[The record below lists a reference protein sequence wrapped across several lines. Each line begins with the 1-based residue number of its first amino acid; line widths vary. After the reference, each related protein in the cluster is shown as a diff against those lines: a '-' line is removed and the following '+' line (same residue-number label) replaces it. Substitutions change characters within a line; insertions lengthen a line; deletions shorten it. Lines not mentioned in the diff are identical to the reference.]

1 MNSVSGLNL
10 FRLLSFI
17 VLLFAAQSTSYSQ
30 QTEADVKVQADKLF
44 EEEKYV
50 DATPLYSSLLALNP
64 RSHDYNY
71 RFGTCLLY
79 NSYKKQDAFK
89 YLNYAVT
96 DAGTDIQAY
105 YFLGKAYHLNY
116 QFNEAIKNY
125 ELYKQKAAGKPKA
138 GFEVDRQ
145 IEMCQNGKRLL
156 TTISDLVVLQ
166 KTESNAKDFFRLYK
180 LPEHIGGDI
189 IVAADF
195 QSKIDKK
202 KGHIP
207 LVHLPAQ
214 SNSTIY
220 YASYGDNDTGQ
231 KDIYMRRK
239 LPDGSWSLPQVIAGS
254 VNTKSDEDF
263 PFMQAGSNYLYFS
276 SKGHNSMGGY
286 DIFRSKLDV
295 ENNTFGAPENMDFA
309 ISSPDNDLFFV
320 VDSLDNNAYFASTRQ
335 SSNGNIHVYKV
346 RVTRVPLQLAVIK
359 GNFSSTIRPE
369 NKKIS
374 VTVTDYASGE
384 KIGTFTSNEKGSYLI
399 TFPKGG
405 KYTYEMKVEGST
417 LSHKY
422 LVSIP
427 FTKEFKPLKQKILEE
442 TLDNSEVVRVV
453 DLFNEEV
460 EDPAGILAEVIKQR
474 SELNPNAEQFDLEQ
488 LDANKENEK
497 ILAELGF
504 ENKGPQEI
512 VAVFEQLENKQE
524 DKVKVNEN
532 LVNGALNQ
540 ATDKLDEAAKNQ
552 EEAKNLVSRANA
564 APGKEQKFELLSQA
578 QDKIEHATELKTEA
592 RELLAFSDSVTKQGT
607 ADKDL
612 LASIEAVTSE
622 IKKDVIAENISDLK
636 EVITGNIR
644 TINAVREGDFTNPV
658 DVLVD
663 EKTDVQKEKKAW
675 SDQRD
680 GYLKTEKQL
689 EQEIAQLKADL
700 PNAKNKDIPGIE
712 SAINSKTSELA
723 MVVEV
728 REGLETKIATAT
740 RKEKALDERIA
751 FLQDVTSVNGGR
763 PVSPAEVQNKLTA
776 VDSKNN
782 NTLAAYIDQQV
793 TDLKKEPA
801 IQAIADNQ
809 SAGTEDPVVE
819 QLNEDYEEKVKAVN
833 ERLGTNPREK
843 EEALLA
849 LDRGLDQQVD
859 EELTKVE
866 ETLASNPNDEKAIK
880 RREELKGLQE
890 KLEDQISERETKIAG
905 LSDNPAITITPE
917 TELTALAPNHDEQLE
932 AISESTPK
940 GTLEKQNDLDKALIG
955 KIDQEI
961 RKVEQQQQGNPND
974 PQLKERKTALAQLKT
989 DAEERIQGRETT
1001 IARLN
1006 SNPATIITPE
1016 TELTALA
1023 PNHDAQLEAINESTP
1038 KGTLEKQNDLD
1049 ETLIGKIDQEIRKV
1063 EQQQQVNPNDPQLN
1077 ERKAALTTLKT
1088 ETEERIKDRESMI
1101 ASLGGSPATTITAE
1115 TVLATL
1121 APNHEAQ
1128 LEAINES
1135 TPKGTLEKQNVLD
1148 KALIRKIDQEIGAI
1162 EQLRQQ
1168 NPNDPNLRERKTAL
1182 AQLKTDT
1189 EERIQDRETTIA
1201 NLDSNPATTITAET
1215 ELAALAPNH
1224 DAQLEAI
1231 NESTP
1236 KATLEKQ
1243 NKLEETLIGKIDQ
1256 EIRKVEQQQ
1265 EVNPNDPQLKERKDA
1280 LTELKSDAEERIR
1293 DRNTQ
1298 IANLDGNPVATIS
1311 PETELAAIAPNHEAE
1326 LEAVNEST
1334 PKGTLEAQNAL
1345 DQQLV
1350 NQINSELEDVEGQLL
1365 RNPDNEQAKARE
1377 TALNALKDQ
1386 VEERISGRTEE
1397 LVALENNSIPETNP
1411 LASVAAELRPD
1422 YAKNIAAIDAKM
1434 EDGTAKELALLKEE
1448 QGLLD
1453 AIDKAISQK
1462 EVELQK
1468 NPSNTQLLNEID
1480 DLKAVQ
1486 IIQEAKV
1493 SEDEEELIALEK
1505 AKIEPEQLITQIDP
1519 KYRAPDAANRDAY
1532 SEEEIARFT
1541 QQEKELQ
1548 DKLIKRLNSN
1558 IKKLEKGFDPKL
1570 AAENKIIT
1578 GLMER
1583 SVNLQQTLNEP
1594 VVEDPAV
1601 ADRIAEEL
1609 GQDHE
1614 FVMLTKP
1621 ASIDDA
1627 KRILTE
1633 LHEYEN
1639 VLTEQ
1644 IETLKGTD
1652 PVDEEAVKAKSDQ
1665 LKSVRKRIGVVE
1677 ADLDEMESFTEL
1689 ASNPNDSEAQKE
1701 LTQLTAAE
1709 SEIQG
1714 RLNQGNLTAQQQRAA
1729 EKELAAVQAKKAVQ
1743 ETIVLQED
1751 VEETKAKRLAATN
1764 ELNQSAG
1771 AGDPLAEAVKQR
1783 SADLTEP
1790 TAAKPTKREVEQ
1802 QLLQEE
1808 QATVLVA
1815 TTNDYLADKKL
1826 YDAEKLVTATP
1837 EELKTQ
1843 RRRFA
1848 IEIGQLEGVIAAG
1861 KDDPKRAEDVK
1872 AAQTQL
1878 TALEAAV
1885 ATIDEML
1892 AKLDEEKI
1900 AESPVK
1906 EGLQSTVTYE
1916 DEVKVASSP
1925 GYPALLQQYTETQ
1938 GTKVELEAVV
1948 REKERVR
1955 AQLATATPEESQP
1968 LIDQLRDLSAK
1979 ETALRSALGEQESA
1993 LETAVNVTENPEQVR
2008 NLLAREV
2015 APVKQAPAA
2024 ASVIA
2029 ATLGDGFE
2037 LIAAPAAVRTEKV
2050 LPVGTKAPSG
2060 LVYRVQ
2066 VGAFAK
2072 PIPEDL
2078 FKEFTPVTGEKLNNG
2093 ITRYLAGYFGNRN
2106 KVADAQ
2112 REIRALGYSD
2122 AFVVAYCDG
2131 ERITL
2136 AEARRLEDLGLCIP
2150 KNQDSLL
2157 MEIAQNTLAQLP
2169 ADSLARLQPQIK
2181 PSDYNKA
2188 PGAALAEAAE
2198 EHKGLY
2204 FTVQVGVYNR
2214 PVPASQVKNIDPLVT
2229 KRLDN
2234 GQIRYSSGMFH
2245 SVDEARPK
2253 RAEAIERGITDAF
2266 ITAYYQGE
2274 RITIEEAKRLL
2285 AEQGNTVLEP
2295 KTTIIPANALELAKE
2310 YSASQPTVKPDAEPK
2325 VQFVSK
2331 EQYDEYPRAEISR
2344 LNNYGSFYYDPSDKR
2359 IKSVEY
2365 LNSEV
2370 MAQLETLQQE
2380 MDTVQTV
2387 QNVVPFELKRSTIVA
2402 EWESLEM
2409 TGAAADWLL
2418 RITQP
2423 HSGKVT
2429 ETGFVLSFENV
2440 PAAEQEAL
2448 IQTLQKYG
2456 AGKVEL
2462 ETEKQL

>member
-17 VLLFAAQSTSYSQ
+17 VLLFAVQSVSYSQ
-30 QTEADVKVQADKLF
+30 QTEADVKIQADKLF

-50 DATPLYSSLLALNP
+50 DATPLYSRLLALNP

-89 YLNYAVT
+89 YLNYAIT
-96 DAGTDIQAY
+96 DASTDVQAY

-125 ELYKQKAAGKPKA
+125 ELYKQKAGGKPKST
-138 GFEVDRQ
+138 FEVDRQ

-166 KTESNAKDFFRLYK
+166 KTETSAKEFFRLYK
-180 LPEHIGGDI
+180 LPENIGGDI
-189 IVAADF
+189 IVAADY

-202 KGHIP
+202 KGYVP
-207 LVHLPAQ
+207 LIHFPAG
-214 SNSTIY
+214 NNTTIY

-239 LPDGSWSLPQVIAGS
+239 LPDESWSLPQVVAGN
-254 VNTKSDEDF
+254 VNTKFDEDF
-263 PFMQAGSNYLYFS
+263 PFMQAGSNYLYFC

-295 ENNTFGAPENMDFA
+295 ENNTFGVPENMDFA

-346 RVTRVPLQLAVIK
+346 RVTRVPLQLAVVK
-359 GNFSSTIRPE
+359 GNFLSSIHPE

-374 VTVTDYASGE
+374 ITVTDYASGE
-384 KIGTFTSNEKGSYLI
+384 KIGTFASNEKGSYLI

-405 KYTYEMKVEGST
+405 KYTYDMKVEGST

-460 EDPAGILAEVIKQR
+460 EDPAGVLAEVIKMR
-474 SELNPNAEQFDLEQ
+474 SELNPNADQFDLEQ

-504 ENKGPQEI
+504 ENAGPQEI

-540 ATDKLDEAAKNQ
+540 ASENLDEIAKKQ
-552 EEAKNLVSRANA
+552 EEAKALVNRANA
-564 APGKEQKFELLSQA
+564 APTKEVKFELLTQA
-578 QDKIEHATELKTEA
+578 QENINEITELKTET
-592 RELLAFSDSVTKQGT
+592 RELIAFSDSVAKKG
-607 ADKDL
+607 AGDKDL

-622 IKKDVIAENISDLK
+622 IKKDVAAENITDLK

-644 TINAVREGDFTNPV
+644 TIDAVKEGDFSNPV
-658 DVLVD
+658 DALVD
-663 EKTDVQKEKKAW
+663 EQIGLQKEKKTW
-675 SDQRD
+675 SEQRD
-680 GYLKTEKQL
+680 NYLKTEKQL
-689 EQEIAQLKADL
+689 EQEINQLKTDL
-700 PNAKNKDIPGIE
+700 TTAKKKDVPGIE
-712 SAINSKTSELA
+712 SAINSKTGELA
-723 MVVEV
+723 MVVEE
-728 REGLETKIATAT
+728 RKNLETKLERNTK
-740 RKEKALDERIA
+740 KEQALTERIE
-751 FLQDVTSVNGGR
+751 FLQDVTSVNDAR
-763 PVSPAEVQNKLTA
+763 PVSPAEVQNKLSA

-782 NTLAAYIDQQV
+782 NTLAAYIAQQV
-793 TDLKKEPA
+793 GELKKDPS
-801 IQAIADNQ
+801 IQAIADKQ
-809 SAGTEDPVVE
+809 DKDPVVE
-819 QLNEDYEEKVKAVN
+819 QLTDTYEEQVKAVN
-833 ERLGTNPREK
+833 SRPGSDPRKK
-843 EEALLA
+843 EEDLLA
-849 LDRGLDQQVD
+849 IDRGLDKQVD

-866 ETLASNPNDEKAIK
+866 ETLKTNPKDEKAIK
-880 RREELKGLQE
+880 RREELTDLQQ
-890 KLEDQISERETKIAG
+890 KLEDQITERETKIAG
-905 LSDNPAITITPE
+905 LPENPALTITPA
-917 TELTALAPNHDEQLE
+917 TELTALAPNHEAQLE
-932 AISESTPK
+932 AVKESTPK
-940 GTLEKQNDLDKALIG
+940 ATLEKQNA
-955 KIDQEI
+955 
-961 RKVEQQQQGNPND
+961 
-974 PQLKERKTALAQLKT
+974 
-989 DAEERIQGRETT
+989 
-1001 IARLN
+1001 
-1006 SNPATIITPE
+1006 
-1016 TELTALA
+1016 
-1023 PNHDAQLEAINESTP
+1023 
-1038 KGTLEKQNDLD
+1038 LD
-1049 ETLIGKIDQEIRKV
+1049 ETLIGKIDQEIRAV
-1063 EQQQQVNPNDPQLN
+1063 EQQQQQNPTDPKLK
-1077 ERKAALTTLKT
+1077 ERNAALTGLKS
-1088 ETEERIKDRESMI
+1088 ETEERIKDREATI
-1101 ASLGGSPATTITAE
+1101 ANLGNPAASITPE

-1148 KALIRKIDQEIGAI
+1148 ETLITKIDQEIRAV
-1162 EQLRQQ
+1162 EQLQQQ
-1168 NPNDPNLRERKTAL
+1168 NPNDPKLKERNAALTGLKSETQERIKDREATIANLGNPVASITPEMVLATLAPNHEAQLEAINESTPKGTLEKQNVLDETLITKIDQEIQAVEQLQQQNPNDLKLKERNAALTDLKSETKERIEDRNGMIADLDSNPTQTITPETELASLAPNHDAQLEAISESTPKATLEKQNNLDEALIGKIDQAIRTAEQQQQQNPNDPKLKERQAAL
-1182 AQLKTDT
+1182 AGLKSET
-1189 EERIQDRETTIA
+1189 EERIRNRNTDIA
-1201 NLDSNPATTITAET
+1201 NLSNPVATISPET
-1215 ELAALAPNH
+1215 ELTALAPNH

-1231 NESTP
+1231 SESTP
-1236 KATLEKQ
+1236 KE
-1243 NKLEETLIGKIDQ
+1243 
-1256 EIRKVEQQQ
+1256 
-1265 EVNPNDPQLKERKDA
+1265 
-1280 LTELKSDAEERIR
+1280 
-1293 DRNTQ
+1293 
-1298 IANLDGNPVATIS
+1298 
-1311 PETELAAIAPNHEAE
+1311 
-1326 LEAVNEST
+1326 
-1334 PKGTLEAQNAL
+1334 TLEAQNAL
-1345 DQQLV
+1345 DEQLQ
-1350 NQINSELEDVEGQLL
+1350 NLIKGELEDVEGQLL
-1365 RNPDNEQAKARE
+1365 RNPNNEQAKARE
-1377 TALNALKDQ
+1377 TALNTLKDQ
-1386 VEERISGRTEE
+1386 VEERIAGRTTE
-1397 LVALENNSIPETNP
+1397 LAAIENNSSPQEN
-1411 LASVAAELRPD
+1411 SVEA
-1422 YAKNIAAIDAKM
+1422 IAAIVRPEYTKNRDAIIAKT
-1434 EDGTAKELALLKEE
+1434 EEGTERELALLKEE

-1453 AIDKAISQK
+1453 AIGNAISKK

-1468 NPSNTQLLNEID
+1468 NPSDTKLLSEID
-1480 DLKAVQ
+1480 DLKAAE

-1493 SEDEEELIALEK
+1493 SESEEELIAIEK
-1505 AKIEPEQLITQIDP
+1505 AAIEPEQFIAQLDP
-1519 KYRAPDAANRDAY
+1519 KYQAPNLANRENY
-1532 SEEEIARFT
+1532 TEEEIAKFT
-1541 QQEKELQ
+1541 QQEKTLQ
-1548 DKLIKRLNSN
+1548 DKLIKRLNTN

-1583 SVNLQQTLNEP
+1583 SVNLQQTLNEA

-1609 GQDHE
+1609 GDDNE
-1614 FVMLTKP
+1614 FVMNTKP
-1621 ASIDDA
+1621 ASIDEA

-1639 VLTEQ
+1639 ALTEQ
-1644 IETLKGTD
+1644 IETLRGND
-1652 PVDEEAVKAKSDQ
+1652 PVDEEAVKAKNDQ
-1665 LKSVRKRIGVVE
+1665 LKAVRKRIGVVE
-1677 ADLDEMESFTEL
+1677 VDLDEMESFTEI
-1689 ASNPNDSEAQKE
+1689 ASNPNASEAQQE

-1709 SEIQG
+1709 SELQG
-1714 RLNQGNLTAQQQRAA
+1714 RLTQGNLTPQEQRAT
-1729 EKELAAVQAKKAVQ
+1729 EKELAAIQTKKGVQ
-1743 ETIVLQED
+1743 ETIVLQEN
-1751 VEETKAKRLAATN
+1751 VAAAKTERQAETTQLDQ
-1764 ELNQSAG
+1764 QSG
-1771 AGDPLAEAVKQR
+1771 TDPLVTAVKQR
-1783 SADLTEP
+1783 STDLTEP
-1790 TAAKPTKREVEQ
+1790 TSSKPTKRELEQ
-1802 QLLQEE
+1802 QLQQEE
-1808 QATVLVA
+1808 QATVLVK
-1815 TTNDYLADKKL
+1815 TTNDYLENKAI
-1826 YDAEKLVTATP
+1826 YDQEQLVTASP

-1843 RRRFA
+1843 RRRFS
-1848 IEIGQLEGVIAAG
+1848 IEIGQLEAVIAAG
-1861 KDDPKRAEDVK
+1861 KNDPKKTEEVK
-1872 AAQTQL
+1872 AAQIQL
-1878 TALEAAV
+1878 NALETAV

-1892 AKLDEEKI
+1892 TKLDQEKV

-1906 EGLQSTVTYE
+1906 QGLQAPLTYE
-1916 DEVKVASSP
+1916 EEVKLAASP
-1925 GYPALLQQYTETQ
+1925 AYPALLQQYNETQ
-1938 GTKVELEAVV
+1938 ETKYELETVV
-1948 REKERVR
+1948 REKEAVR
-1955 AQLATATPEESQP
+1955 EQLAGASPEESQS
-1968 LIDQLRDLSAK
+1968 LIDQLRNLSAT
-1979 ETALRSALGEQESA
+1979 EITLRIELDQQERG
-1993 LETAVNVTENPEQVR
+1993 LETAVNATENLEQVR

-2015 APVKQAPAA
+2015 IPVKQTPGA
-2024 ASVIA
+2024 ASTIA

-2037 LIAAPAAVRTEKV
+2037 LVANPAEVRSEKV

-2112 REIRALGYSD
+2112 RDIRALGYSD

-2157 MEIAQNTLAQLP
+2157 MEIAENTLAQLP
-2169 ADSLARLQPQIK
+2169 ADSQARLQPQIK

-2188 PGAALAEAAE
+2188 PGAVVAEAAE

-2229 KRLDN
+2229 KRLEN

-2245 SVDEARPK
+2245 SVEEARPK

-2266 ITAYYQGE
+2266 ITAYFQGE
-2274 RITIEEAKRLL
+2274 RITIDEAKRIL
-2285 AEQGNTVLEP
+2285 AEQGTAILEP
-2295 KTTIIPANALELAKE
+2295 NTTIVPANAIEAAKD
-2310 YSASQPTVKPDAEPK
+2310 YVASQPPVKTVQEPL

-2331 EQYDEYPRAEISR
+2331 ERYDEYPRAEVSR
-2344 LNNYGSFYYDPSDKR
+2344 LNNYGSFYFDPSDKR

-2365 LNSEV
+2365 LNSEAI
-2370 MAQLETLQQE
+2370 AQLQALQQE
-2380 MDTVQTV
+2380 MDTVQTT
-2387 QNVVPFELKRSTIVA
+2387 QNALPFELKRSTIVA

-2423 HSGKVT
+2423 HNGTAT
-2429 ETGFVLSFENV
+2429 ENGFILSFEGV
-2440 PAAEQEAL
+2440 PASEQETL
-2448 IQTLQKYG
+2448 MQTLQQFG
-2456 AGKVEL
+2456 ASKVEL
-2462 ETEKQL
+2462 EVEAQL

>member
-1 MNSVSGLNL
+1 VSGLNL

-17 VLLFAAQSTSYSQ
+17 VLLFAAQSTGYAQ
-30 QTEADVKVQADKLF
+30 QTEADVKIQADKFF

-50 DATPLYSSLLALNP
+50 EATPLYSRLLALNP

-96 DAGTDIQAY
+96 DAATDVRAY
-105 YFLGKAYHLNY
+105 YFLAKAYHLNY

-125 ELYKQKAAGKPKA
+125 ELYKQKAGGKPKT

-166 KTESNAKDFFRLYK
+166 KTETSAKEFFRLYK

-202 KGHIP
+202 KGYIP
-207 LVHLPAQ
+207 LIHFPAQ

-220 YASYGDNDTGQ
+220 YASYGDSDTGQ

-239 LPDGSWSLPQVIAGS
+239 LPDGSWSLPQVISGG

-295 ENNTFGAPENMDFA
+295 ENNTFGPPENMDFA

-346 RVTRVPLQLAVIK
+346 RVTRVPLQLAVVK
-359 GNFSSTIRPE
+359 GNFLSSIHPE

-374 VTVTDYASGE
+374 ITVTDYASGE
-384 KIGTFTSNEKGSYLI
+384 KIGTFASNEKGSYLI

-442 TLDNSEVVRVV
+442 TLDNSIVVRVV

-460 EDPAGILAEVIKQR
+460 EDPAGVLAEVIKQR
-474 SELNPNAEQFDLEQ
+474 SELNPNADQFDLEQ
-488 LDANKENEK
+488 LDANQENTK

-504 ENKGPQEI
+504 ENAGPQEI
-512 VAVFEQLENKQE
+512 VTVFEELENKQE
-524 DKVKVNEN
+524 EKVKTNEN

-552 EEAKNLVSRANA
+552 EEAKNLVNRANA
-564 APGKEQKFELLSQA
+564 APTKEQKFELLTQA
-578 QDKIEHATELKTEA
+578 QEKIESATELKNEA
-592 RELLAFSDSVTKQGT
+592 RELLGFADSVSKQGT

-612 LASIEAVTSE
+612 LASIQAVTSE
-622 IKKDVIAENISDLK
+622 IKKDVEADNINDLK

-644 TINAVREGDFTNPV
+644 TINDVKEGDFSNPV
-658 DVLVD
+658 DALVD
-663 EKTDVQKEKKAW
+663 EKMDLQKEKKTW

-680 GYLKTEKQL
+680 TYLKTEKQL
-689 EQEIAQLKADL
+689 EQEINQLKTDL
-700 PNAKNKDIPGIE
+700 TTAKKKDIPAIE
-712 SAINSKTSELA
+712 SAINSKTGELA

-728 REGLETKIATAT
+728 REGLETKIEKASK
-740 RKEKALDERIA
+740 KEKVLDERIA
-751 FLQDVTSVNGGR
+751 FLQDVTSVNDGR
-763 PVSPAEVQNKLTA
+763 PVAPAEVQNKLAA

-793 TDLKKEPA
+793 KDLKKDPA

-809 SAGTEDPVVE
+809 DSDPVVE
-819 QLNEDYEEKVKAVN
+819 QLNDDYEEKIKAVN
-833 ERLGTNPREK
+833 ERPGTNPKEK

-849 LDRGLDQQVD
+849 IDRDLDQQVD
-859 EELTKVE
+859 EELVKVE
-866 ETLASNPNDEKAIK
+866 ETLATNPKDEKAIK

-890 KLEDQISERETKIAG
+890 KLEDQITERETKIAA
-905 LSDNPAITITPE
+905 LPENPVATITPE
-917 TELTALAPNHDEQLE
+917 SELAVLAPNHDSQLE
-932 AISESTPK
+932 AINESTPK
-940 GTLEKQNDLDKALIG
+940 ATLEKQNDLEETLIG
-955 KIDQEI
+955 KIDQAI
-961 RKVEQQQQGNPND
+961 RAVEQQQQQNPGD
-974 PQLKERKTALAQLKT
+974 PKLKERKTALTTLKT
-989 DAEERIQGRETT
+989 EAEERIKDRESI
-1001 IARLN
+1001 IASL
-1006 SNPATIITPE
+1006 SGNPTAIITAE
-1016 TELTALA
+1016 TELAALA
-1023 PNHDAQLEAINESTP
+1023 PNHDTQLEAINESTP

-1049 ETLIGKIDQEIRKV
+1049 EALIGKIDEAIRTV
-1063 EQQQQVNPNDPQLN
+1063 EQQQQ
-1077 ERKAALTTLKT
+1077 
-1088 ETEERIKDRESMI
+1088 
-1101 ASLGGSPATTITAE
+1101 
-1115 TVLATL
+1115 
-1121 APNHEAQ
+1121 
-1128 LEAINES
+1128 
-1135 TPKGTLEKQNVLD
+1135 
-1148 KALIRKIDQEIGAI
+1148 
-1162 EQLRQQ
+1162 Q
-1168 NPNDPNLRERKTAL
+1168 NPNDLNLKERKTAL
-1182 AQLKTDT
+1182 TQLKTDA
-1189 EERIQDRETTIA
+1189 EERIQDREATIA
-1201 NLDSNPATTITAET
+1201 NLDNPATAISPET

-1224 DAQLEAI
+1224 DTQLEAI

-1243 NKLEETLIGKIDQ
+1243 NDLDEALIGKIDQ
-1256 EIRKVEQQQ
+1256 AIRAVEQQQ
-1265 EVNPNDPQLKERKDA
+1265 QQSPNDQKLQERKDA
-1280 LTELKSDAEERIR
+1280 LTELKSNTEVRIR
-1293 DRNTQ
+1293 DRDTE
-1298 IANLDGNPVATIS
+1298 IAGLDGNPVAAIS
-1311 PETELAAIAPNHEAE
+1311 PETELAALAPNHDTE
-1326 LEAVNEST
+1326 LEAINEST
-1334 PKGTLEAQNAL
+1334 PKETLEAQNAL
-1345 DQQLV
+1345 DEQLRDR
-1350 NQINSELEDVEGQLL
+1350 INSELEDVEGQLL
-1365 RNPDNEQAKARE
+1365 RNPDNEQAKSRE
-1377 TALNALKDQ
+1377 TALNTLKEQ
-1386 VEERISGRTEE
+1386 VGNRISGRRTKLAEIENNATPEQNPLELIAMVVRPAHAKNVAAIKAKTEE
-1397 LVALENNSIPETNP
+1397 
-1411 LASVAAELRPD
+1411 
-1422 YAKNIAAIDAKM
+1422 
-1434 EDGTAKELALLKEE
+1434 GTEQELALLAEE

-1453 AIDKAISQK
+1453 AIADAISQK

-1468 NPSNTQLLNEID
+1468 NPSNTQLLNDID
-1480 DLKAVQ
+1480 ELKAVQ
-1486 IIQEAKV
+1486 IIQESKV
-1493 SEDEEELIALEK
+1493 SETEEELIAIEK
-1505 AKIEPEQLITQIDP
+1505 AKIEPDEFIAQLDP
-1519 KYRAPDAANRDAY
+1519 KYHAPDVANRDKY
-1532 SEEEIARFT
+1532 SEEEIAKFT
-1541 QQEKELQ
+1541 QQEKALQ
-1548 DKLIKRLNSN
+1548 DKLIKRLNTN
-1558 IKKLEKGFDPKL
+1558 IKKLQKGFDPKL
-1570 AAENKIIT
+1570 AAENKTIT

-1583 SVNLQQTLNEP
+1583 SVNLQQTLNDP

-1601 ADRIAEEL
+1601 AGRIAEEL
-1609 GQDHE
+1609 GEDNE
-1614 FVMLTKP
+1614 FVMNQKP
-1621 ASIDDA
+1621 ASIDEA
-1627 KRILTE
+1627 KRMLTE

-1639 VLTEQ
+1639 SLTEQ
-1644 IETLKGTD
+1644 IEALNGND
-1652 PVDEEAVKAKSDQ
+1652 PVDEEAVKAKNEQ

-1677 ADLDEMESFTEL
+1677 VDLDEMESFTEL
-1689 ASNPNDSEAQKE
+1689 ANNPNASEAEKE

-1709 SEIQG
+1709 SEIQA
-1714 RLNQGNLTAQQQRAA
+1714 RLTQGNLTPQEQRTA
-1729 EKELAAVQAKKAVQ
+1729 EKELTAVQTKKATQ
-1743 ETIVLQED
+1743 ETIVLQEN
-1751 VEETKAKRLAATN
+1751 VAETKAKRLVATS
-1764 ELNQSAG
+1764 ELDRQPAS
-1771 AGDPLAEAVKQR
+1771 DPLVTAVKQR
-1783 SADLTEP
+1783 SADLTGP
-1790 TAAKPTKREVEQ
+1790 TSAKPTKRELEA
-1802 QLLQEE
+1802 QLQQEE
-1808 QATVLVA
+1808 QASVLVA
-1815 TTNDYLADKKL
+1815 TTNDYLAGKKI
-1826 YDAEKLVTATP
+1826 YDAEKLVTASP

-1843 RRRFA
+1843 RRRFS
-1848 IEIGQLEGVIAAG
+1848 IEIGQLEAVIAAG
-1861 KDDPKRAEDVK
+1861 KDNPKKAEEVK
-1872 AAQTQL
+1872 SAQAQL
-1878 TALEAAV
+1878 TALETAV
-1885 ATIDEML
+1885 ASIDEML

-1906 EGLQSTVTYE
+1906 QGLQATVTYE
-1916 DEVKVASSP
+1916 DEVKTASSP

-1938 GTKVELEAVV
+1938 ETKRELEAVV
-1948 REKERVR
+1948 HEKENVR
-1955 AQLATATPEESQP
+1955 GQLAGASPEESAP
-1968 LIDQLRDLSAK
+1968 LIEQLRDLSAK
-1979 ETALRSALGEQESA
+1979 EMVLRAELDQQEQG
-1993 LETAVNVTENPEQVR
+1993 LETAVNATENPEQVR

-2015 APVKQAPAA
+2015 VPVKQAPAA

-2037 LIAAPAAVRTEKV
+2037 LIATPAAVRTEKV

-2157 MEIAQNTLAQLP
+2157 MEIAENTLAQLP
-2169 ADSLARLQPQIK
+2169 ADSQARLAPVIK

-2188 PGAALAEAAE
+2188 PGAVAAEAAE

-2229 KRLDN
+2229 KRLEN

-2253 RAEAIERGITDAF
+2253 RAEAVQRGIADAF
-2266 ITAYYQGE
+2266 ITAYYLGE
-2274 RITIEEAKRLL
+2274 RITIEEAKRIL
-2285 AEQGNTVLEP
+2285 AEQGNAVLEP
-2295 KTTIIPANALELAKE
+2295 KTTIIPANAMDVAAA
-2310 YSASQPTVKPDAEPK
+2310 YSASQPPVKTTEEPK

-2331 EQYDEYPRAEISR
+2331 EQYDAYPRAEISR
-2344 LNNYGSFYYDPSDKR
+2344 LNNYGSFYFDPADKH

-2365 LNSEV
+2365 ISSEAI
-2370 MAQLETLQQE
+2370 AQLQTLQLE
-2380 MDTVQTV
+2380 MDTVQTA
-2387 QNVVPFELKRSTIVA
+2387 QNALSFELKRSTIVA

-2423 HSGKVT
+2423 HSGTIT
-2429 ETGFVLSFENV
+2429 EKGFMLSFENV
-2440 PAAEQEAL
+2440 PTAEQESL
-2448 IQTLQKYG
+2448 MQTLQQYG
-2456 AGKVEL
+2456 AAKVQL
-2462 ETEKQL
+2462 EAEKQL